1 MPSMNRFRLLSSP
14 WSLPRPAL
22 LASSVL
28 ILALLGAC
36 GLREQAAEGAAASA
50 PAAAS
55 AASAARAALT
65 VNVTR
70 LEAAS
75 WPRTVSA
82 DGSVAAWQEAI
93 VGAETAGLR
102 LQQVLVNVGDTV
114 RRGQVLAVFREDS
127 VQAEVAATRA
137 AVAEAQ
143 AALAEAR
150 ANAERARQLQPQGF
164 MSAQQVQQAITVEQT
179 ARARVDAQKARL
191 AVDELRLSHARV
203 VAPDD
208 GVISARSATVGSVVQ
223 PGQELFR
230 LIRQGRLEWRGEV
243 PQADLPQIKTGQTVQ
258 LSLAGGTPLTG
269 KVRAL
274 APTVNPS
281 TRLGL
286 VYVDLP
292 AGSPAQAGM
301 FASGRI
307 ELGRVAAQTVPQ
319 SAVLLREGFHLAYV
333 VGADQRLRAVKVQVG
348 RREGDR
354 IEVRSG
360 LSPDDR
366 VVVAGG
372 AFLSDGDVVRV
383 VDTPAAPTP
392 ASAASAASAAR

>member
-14 WSLPRPAL
+14 SSLPRPAL

-36 GLREQAAEGAAASA
+36 GQREQAAEGAAASA

-70 LEAAS
+70 LETAS

-274 APTVNPS
+274 APTVNPA